1 MTEVAHDANCVFC
14 RVVAG
19 DQPAHEVLRD
29 DVVVAFLD
37 RSPLFVG
44 HTLVVPLGHA
54 ETMGDLTPELVGPYY
69 ERVRR
74 LSIVM
79 ERSLDADGTFI
90 AHNNRVSQSV
100 PHLHAHVIRVTPRT
114 ASAASSGPGSDTTT
128 TITRPT
134 LLRRLPRGTPN
145 SSAECSR

>member
-100 PHLHAHVIRVTPRT
+100 PHLHAHVILRHTKDGLRGFFWPRVRYDHDDHAADT
-114 ASAASSGPGSDTTT
+114 AATIAAGYAQLFG
-128 TITRPT
+128 
-134 LLRRLPRGTPN
+134 
-145 SSAECSR
+145 

>member
-1 MTEVAHDANCVFC
+1 VIDASHDPSCVFC

-19 DQPAHEVLRD
+19 ADPAHEVLRD
-29 DVVVAFLD
+29 DTAVAFLD

-44 HTLVVPLGHA
+44 HTLVVPLGHV
-54 ETMGDLTPELVGPYY
+54 ETMGDLAPDLVGPYY

-79 ERSLDADGTFI
+79 ERTLGADGTFV

-100 PHLHAHVIRVTPRT
+100 PHLHAHVIPRHTKDGLRGFFWPRVRYDHDDHAADT
-114 ASAASSGPGSDTTT
+114 AATIAAGY
-128 TITRPT
+128 
-134 LLRRLPRGTPN
+134 
-145 SSAECSR
+145 AELFD